1 MNTDFKGQIFQIISK
16 DNNGKRF
23 EFAQRAPGTR
33 TIIDNGKEILL
44 IEEFRTEQNTIDL
57 RLPGGK
63 VYDTLDEYLLNMQED
78 KLFKAKEGAIREIKQ
93 ETGIIVK
100 DLELVKVS
108 KCGATVIWDLY
119 YFVSKGEI
127 VQKEQE
133 LDDDEKIKTVWMQY
147 KDVIQACIDG
157 KVNEDRTLG
166 ILLKYLLTKTQK

>member
-1 MNTDFKGQIFQIISK
+1 M
-16 DNNGKRF
+16 
-23 EFAQRAPGTR
+23 
-33 TIIDNGKEILL
+33 
-44 IEEFRTEQNTIDL
+44 
-57 RLPGGK
+57 
-63 VYDTLDEYLLNMQED
+63 YDTLDEYLLNMQED
-78 KLFKAKEGAIREIKQ
+78 MLFKAKEGAIREIKQ

-147 KDVIQACIDG
+147 KEVIQACIDG

>member
-1 MNTDFKGQIFQIISK
+1 MSSDFKGQIFQITSK

-23 EFAQRAPGTR
+23 EYAQRAPGTR

-44 IEEFRTEQNTIDL
+44 IEEFRTEQNRLDL

-63 VYDTLDEYLLNMQED
+63 VYDTLDEYLLNIED
-78 KLFKAKEGAIREIKQ
+78 DMLLKAKEGAIREIKQ
-93 ETGIIVK
+93 ETGIIVN
-100 DLELVKVS
+100 DLELLRIS

-133 LDDDEKIKTVWMQY
+133 LGDDEKIKTVWMPY

-166 ILLKYLLTKTQK
+166 ILLKYVLTK